1 MALVPLLVL
10 LALLL
15 LFAGFR
21 VAQQYQRGVVLR
33 FGRYVATRGP
43 GLFWIIPLVETV
55 TKVDMRVVTSAV
67 SGQEAISRDNVPI
80 RIDAVIWRR
89 IVVAERSVFE
99 VRNVEDS
106 VVQVA
111 ITTLRDIIG
120 RHTLDEILKEQ
131 MAISEAMQ
139 TAIDTVT
146 EPWGVKVERVAM
158 KSVEIP
164 PTMQRAMAQEAEAF
178 REKRARIIKAEAET
192 EAAEKLRQAAETMM
206 SSPAAL
212 ELRRMQML
220 TEVGAEQNTM
230 TIVMMPSEF
239 VEAARAFGARAKSG
253 LSDLA
258 FLARLTQPAAGPAP
272 WSTARKSRVRWK
284 PGGRI

>member
-1 MALVPLLVL
+1 MDLLPFLLIPALF
-10 LALLL
+10 
-15 LFAGFR
+15 LFLAGFR
-21 VAQQYQRGVVLR
+21 IAQQFQRGVVLR
-33 FGRYVATRGP
+33 FGKFVATRGP
-43 GLFWIIPLVETV
+43 GLFWIVPLIDSV
-55 TKVDMRVVTSAV
+55 TIVDLRVVTSAV

-99 VRNVEDS
+99 VRDVENAVTD
-106 VVQVA
+106 VA
-111 ITTLRDIIG
+111 ITTLRDVIG

-131 MAISEAMQ
+131 KSIAEAMQ
-139 TAIDTVT
+139 TAIDNVT

-164 PTMQRAMAQEAEAF
+164 PTMQRAMAQEAEAL

-192 EAAEKLRQAAETMM
+192 EAAEKLRQAAQTMM
-206 SSPAAL
+206 ESPAAL

-239 VEAARAFGARAKSG
+239 VEAARAF
-253 LSDLA
+253 
-258 FLARLTQPAAGPAP
+258 AGKAVVQDR
-272 WSTARKSRVRWK
+272 T
-284 PGGRI
+284 PG

>member
-1 MALVPLLVL
+1 MDLLPFLLIPALFVF
-10 LALLL
+10 
-15 LFAGFR
+15 FAGFR
-21 VAQQYQRGVVLR
+21 IAQQFQRGVVLR
-33 FGRYVATRGP
+33 FGKFVATRGP
-43 GLFWIIPLVETV
+43 GLYWIVPLIDSV
-55 TKVDMRVVTSAV
+55 TNVDLRIVTSAV

-99 VRNVEDS
+99 VRDVENA
-106 VVQVA
+106 VTEVA
-111 ITTLRDIIG
+111 ITTLRDVIG

-131 MAISEAMQ
+131 KAIAEAMQ
-139 TAIDTVT
+139 TAIDNVT

-164 PTMQRAMAQEAEAF
+164 PTMQRAMAQEAEAL

-192 EAAEKLRQAAETMM
+192 EAAEKLRQAAQTMM
-206 SSPAAL
+206 ESPAAL

-239 VEAARAFGARAKSG
+239 VEAARAF
-253 LSDLA
+253 
-258 FLARLTQPAAGPAP
+258 AGKAVVQDRP
-272 WSTARKSRVRWK
+272 
-284 PGGRI
+284 PG

>member
-1 MALVPLLVL
+1 MAFVSLLIF
-10 LALLL
+10 LAIILF
-15 LFAGFR
+15 FAGFR

-43 GLFWIIPLVETV
+43 GLFWIIPLIESV

-131 MAISEAMQ
+131 MAISAAMQ

-164 PTMQRAMAQEAEAF
+164 PTMQRAMAQEAEAL

-239 VEAARAFGARAKSG
+239 VEAARAF
-253 LSDLA
+253 
-258 FLARLTQPAAGPAP
+258 AGRTPQ
-272 WSTARKSRVRWK
+272 
-284 PGGRI
+284 G

>member
-1 MALVPLLVL
+1 MLAL
-10 LALLL
+10 LALLAL
-15 LFAGFR
+15 IVLFAGFR

-33 FGRYVATRGP
+33 FGSYVATKGP
-43 GLFWIIPLVETV
+43 GLFWIVPLIDSV
-55 TKVDMRVVTSAV
+55 TKVDMRVVTSEV

-89 IVVAERSVFE
+89 VVVAERSVFE
-99 VRNVEDS
+99 VRNIEEAVT
-106 VVQVA
+106 QVA
-111 ITTLRDIIG
+111 ITILRDIIG

-131 MAISEAMQ
+131 ASISEHMQ
-139 TAIDTVT
+139 TAIDTIT

-239 VEAARAFGARAKSG
+239 VEAARAFAGKTFSEKTGA
-253 LSDLA
+253 
-258 FLARLTQPAAGPAP
+258 
-272 WSTARKSRVRWK
+272 
-284 PGGRI
+284 

>member
-1 MALVPLLVL
+1 MLLTALVVL
-10 LALLL
+10 AAVL
-15 LFAGFR
+15 LFAGLR
-21 VAQQYQRGVVLR
+21 IARQYERGVVLR

-43 GLFWIIPLVETV
+43 GLFWIIPIIETAI
-55 TKVDMRVVTSAV
+55 KVDTRVVTTAV
-67 SGQEAISRDNVPI
+67 AGQEAISRDNVPI
-80 RIDAVIWRR
+80 KIDAVIWRR
-89 IVVAERSVFE
+89 IVLAERSVFE
-99 VRNVEDS
+99 VRNVEDA
-106 VVQVA
+106 VTQVA

-131 MAISEAMQ
+131 AAISESMQ
-139 TAIDTVT
+139 TAIDAVT

-164 PTMQRAMAQEAEAF
+164 VSMQRAMAQEAEAL
-178 REKRARIIKAEAET
+178 REKRARIIKAEAEG
-192 EAAEKLRQAAETMM
+192 EAAEKLRQAAEIMM

-239 VEAARAFGARAKSG
+239 VEAARS
-253 LSDLA
+253 LA
-258 FLARLTQPAAGPAP
+258 G
-272 WSTARKSRVRWK
+272 K
-284 PGGRI
+284 PRD

>member
-1 MALVPLLVL
+1 MDFLPFYLFA
-10 LALLL
+10 AFL
-15 LFAGFR
+15 LFLTGFR
-21 VAQQYQRGVVLR
+21 IAQQYQRGVVLR
-33 FGRYVATRGP
+33 FGRFVATRGP
-43 GLFWIIPLVETV
+43 GLFWIVPLIDSV

-106 VVQVA
+106 VTQVA

-131 MAISEAMQ
+131 TAIADAMQ
-139 TAIDTVT
+139 NAIDEVT

-164 PTMQRAMAQEAEAF
+164 PTMQRAMAQEAEAL

-192 EAAEKLRQAAETMM
+192 EAAEKLRQAAQTMM
-206 SSPAAL
+206 ASPAAL

-239 VEAARAFGARAKSG
+239 VEAARAFAAK
-253 LSDLA
+253 
-258 FLARLTQPAAGPAP
+258 TGPA
-272 WSTARKSRVRWK
+272 
-284 PGGRI
+284 